1 MFLERE
7 QTGEPAT
14 VAGLQQEIKALK
26 ERCGQCGV
34 GVPPFKP
41 EIVGW
46 FGDV

>member
-26 ERCGQCGV
+26 ERCGQCGWV
-34 GVPPFKP
+34 FHPSNQR
-41 EIVGW
+41 
-46 FGDV
+46 